1 VIYSLLKNFIIYF
14 KIHGLPFLVNCI
26 KVKLITIKKKI
37 IMKNLL
43 KFGFFALAIS
53 LSVVAC
59 NSNKASEEA
68 ADSTSMDSIT
78 VDTSAVD
85 TLAGDSSMVSVDTT
99 KAM

>member
-1 VIYSLLKNFIIYF
+1 
-14 KIHGLPFLVNCI
+14 
-26 KVKLITIKKKI
+26 
-37 IMKNLL
+37 MKNLL

-59 NSNKASEEA
+59 NSNKATEEA

-78 VDTSAVD
+78 VDTSAID

-99 KAM
+99 AAM